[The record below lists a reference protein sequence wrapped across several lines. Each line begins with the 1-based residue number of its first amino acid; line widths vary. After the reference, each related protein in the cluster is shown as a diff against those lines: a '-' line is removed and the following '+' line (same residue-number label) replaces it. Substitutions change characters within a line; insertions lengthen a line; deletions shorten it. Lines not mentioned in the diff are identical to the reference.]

1 MGSSSGQQAGRW
13 LSGPWAFLPGR
24 SLTRKSLE
32 QPFVPDPLAVQVSL
46 FPEGATGC
54 VCFCSFLSVELE
66 TPKTIAMCLCASFL
80 TLEVHLLFFASHTRE
95 LHGSGCPCLRRL
107 NCRAA
112 QQGVGL
118 QRIRPSLPADVGPA
132 VPPAPEGVRSHV
144 CVRRHGCVLVG

>member
-24 SLTRKSLE
+24 ALTGKSLE

-66 TPKTIAMCLCASFL
+66 TPKNHGHVSLRFISNPRSSSPFL
-80 TLEVHLLFFASHTRE
+80 
-95 LHGSGCPCLRRL
+95 RL
-107 NCRAA
+107 
-112 QQGVGL
+112 
-118 QRIRPSLPADVGPA
+118 PHS
-132 VPPAPEGVRSHV
+132 
-144 CVRRHGCVLVG
+144 